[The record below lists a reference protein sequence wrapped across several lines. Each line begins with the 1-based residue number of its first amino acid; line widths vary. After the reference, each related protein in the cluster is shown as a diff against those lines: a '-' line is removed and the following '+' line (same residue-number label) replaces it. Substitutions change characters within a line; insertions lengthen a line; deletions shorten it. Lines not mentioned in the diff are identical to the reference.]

1 MKFLGGKR
9 GFTLIEAVV
18 AAAVFLLF
26 ALGIY
31 GGISL
36 VFKIVYQSRLKI
48 LETALLSEEL
58 ESARNLPFDSV
69 GIQNGVPAG
78 VLARTKS
85 VVRNGVTFLL
95 TTTVRN
101 IDNTFDGM
109 ATGTPTI
116 DTSPGD
122 YKLVE
127 ISAICSNCSQVRP
140 VILSTLIAPKKLEGA
155 STNGHLYIQVFD
167 ANGGDVA
174 GANVHVVN
182 TARTPNTIIDDVTGN
197 DGWLRIIDTPTG
209 TLSYNITV
217 SKGGYSSDY
226 TAASSVD
233 NPNPV
238 KPPANVVS
246 QTVTELSFSIDR
258 VGSINL
264 HSIGPTCLD
273 IGSVGFNLH
282 GTKVLGVDPNIY
294 KFSQNFTTNGSG
306 DYSFSDQEWDTYYLA
321 PTGVSY
327 DIAGTIPMSPLNLTP
342 GLSQEFYA
350 ILRPHTSNSL
360 LVKVK
365 DAGTGLPLSD
375 AAIHLTGTSF
385 DDTLSTSLG
394 YSRQTDW
401 SGGSGQ
407 VSYVVENQYFS
418 GDGNL
423 DTNSPVGDLKLR
435 KTGGIY
441 LGSGYLESST
451 FDLGSGVSLRN
462 LEWEPLS
469 QPVQT
474 GANSIVFQLAA
485 SNSSSPAAWD
495 FIGPD
500 GTPSTFY
507 TATNTVIYSGLSN
520 QRYLRYR
527 VFLST
532 ADNHYTPQLSEVA
545 ITYTSDCTPPGQV
558 FFSGLSAGTYTL
570 EVSHNGYT
578 TNSGSIDISGS
589 GEAVINLS
597 PQE

>member
-1 MKFLGGKR
+1 
-9 GFTLIEAVV
+9 
-18 AAAVFLLF
+18 
-26 ALGIY
+26 
-31 GGISL
+31 
-36 VFKIVYQSRLKI
+36 
-48 LETALLSEEL
+48 
-58 ESARNLPFDSV
+58 
-69 GIQNGVPAG
+69 
-78 VLARTKS
+78 VLAHTKS
-85 VVRNGVTFLL
+85 VVRNGVTFLF

-101 IDNTFDGM
+101 IDDPFDGM
-109 ATGTPTI
+109 ATGTPTK

-127 ISAICSNCSQVRP
+127 MSAICSNCSQIHP
-140 VILSTLIAPKKLEGA
+140 IILSTLIAPKKLEGA

-167 ANGGDVA
+167 ANGLGVSN
-174 GANVHVVN
+174 ANVHVVN
-182 TARTPNTIIDDVTGN
+182 TARTPNIIVDDVTDN

-217 SKGGYSSDY
+217 SKSGYSSDY
-226 TAASSVD
+226 TVTSSVG

-238 KPPANVVS
+238 KPPANVIS

-264 HSIGPTCLD
+264 HSIGPTCS
-273 IGSVGFNLH
+273 GVSGVGFNLH
-282 GTKVLGVDPNIY
+282 GTKVLGTNPNIY
-294 KFSQNFTTNGSG
+294 KFSQNFTTDGSG
-306 DYSFSDQEWDTYYLA
+306 DHSFSNQEWDTYYLA
-321 PTGVSY
+321 PTSTSY
-327 DIAGTIPMSPLNLTP
+327 DIAGTIPMLPLNLTP
-342 GLSQEFYA
+342 GLNQEFYA
-350 ILRPHTSNSL
+350 IVRPHTSNSL
-360 LVKVK
+360 LVDVK

-375 AAIHLTGTSF
+375 AVVRLSGTGF

-407 VSYVVENQYFS
+407 VSYVTENQYFS

-423 DTNSPVGDLKLR
+423 DINSPVGDLKLR
-435 KTGGIY
+435 KAGGIY

-462 LEWEPLS
+462 LEWEPLA

-474 GANSIVFQLAA
+474 GVNPIVFQLAA
-485 SNSSSPAAWD
+485 SNSSTPTTWD
-495 FIGPD
+495 FVGPD
-500 GTPSTFY
+500 GTSSTFY
-507 TATNTVIYSGLSN
+507 TATNTVIHSSLSGK
-520 QRYLRYR
+520 RYLRYR

-558 FFSGLSAGTYTL
+558 FFRSLSAGTYTL
-570 EVSHNGYT
+570 EVSRGSYA
-578 TNSGSIDISGS
+578 TNSGSVDISGN

>member
-1 MKFLGGKR
+1 MKFLGGKK

-58 ESARNLPFDSV
+58 ESVRNIPFDSI
-69 GIQNGVPAG
+69 GIQNGVPTG
-78 VLARTKS
+78 VLAHTKS
-85 VVRNGVTFLL
+85 VIRNGVTFLL

-101 IDNTFDGM
+101 VDDPFDGM
-109 ATGTPTI
+109 ATGTPTR

-127 ISAICSNCSQVRP
+127 MSVICSNCSQVRP
-140 VILSTLIAPKKLEGA
+140 VILSTLIAPRNLEGA

-167 ANGGDVA
+167 ATGEDVA

-182 TARTPNTIIDDVTGN
+182 TARTPNTVIDDVTGN

-217 SKGGYSSDY
+217 SKSGYSSEY
-226 TAASSVD
+226 TVSGSID

-238 KPPANVVS
+238 KPPANVIS
-246 QTVTELSFSIDR
+246 QTVTEISFSIDR

-264 HSIGPTCLD
+264 HSINPACSV
-273 IGSVGFNLH
+273 IGGVGFNLH
-282 GTKVLGVDPNIY
+282 GTKVLGTDPNIY
-294 KFSQNFTTNGSG
+294 KFSRNFTTDGSG
-306 DYSFSDQEWDTYYLA
+306 DYNFLNQEWDTYYLT
-321 PTGVSY
+321 PTGASY
-327 DIAGTIPMSPLNLTP
+327 DIAGSIPMLPFNLTP
-342 GLSQEFYA
+342 GTNQEFYA
-350 ILRPHTSNSL
+350 ILRPHTNNSF
-360 LVKVK
+360 LVKAK

-375 AAIHLTGTSF
+375 ASVHLVGNSF
-385 DDTLSTSLG
+385 DDTLVTTLG

-407 VSYVVENQYFS
+407 INYTTENQYYFD
-418 GDGNL
+418 DGNL
-423 DTNSPVGDLKLR
+423 ETNSPAGDLKLR
-435 KTGGIY
+435 KAGGIY

-451 FDLGSGVSLRN
+451 FDLGTAVNLRN

-469 QPVQT
+469 QPAQT
-474 GANSIVFQLAA
+474 GVNSVVFQLAT
-485 SNSSSPAAWD
+485 SNSSTPEAWD
-495 FIGPD
+495 FFGPD
-500 GTPSTFY
+500 GTTATFY
-507 TATNTVIYSGLSN
+507 TATNTVIYPDLAN
-520 QRYLRYR
+520 QRYIRYR

-545 ITYTSDCTPPGQV
+545 LTYTSDCTPPGQV

-570 EVSHNGYT
+570 EVSRSGYSS
-578 TNSGSIDISGS
+578 NSGTIEINGS
-589 GEAVINLS
+589 GEAIINMS
-597 PQE
+597 PLE

>member
-1 MKFLGGKR
+1 MKLFGGNR

-18 AAAVFLLF
+18 AAAIFLIF

-58 ESARNLPFDSV
+58 ESARNIPFDSI

-85 VVRNGVTFLL
+85 VVRNGATFLL

-101 IDNTFDGM
+101 IDNAFDGM
-109 ATGTPTI
+109 ATGTPTK

-127 ISAICSNCSQVRP
+127 MSAICANCTQTRP
-140 VILSTLIAPKKLEGA
+140 VILSTLVAPKNLEGA
-155 STNGHLYIQVFD
+155 SSNGHLYIQVFD
-167 ANGGDVA
+167 ASGLVVS
-174 GANVHVVN
+174 GASVHAIN
-182 TARTPNTIIDDVTGN
+182 TARTPNTVIDDVTDN
-197 DGWLRIIDTPTG
+197 EGWLKIIDTPTG
-209 TLSYNITV
+209 TLSYHITV

-226 TAASSVD
+226 TVVSSVD

-258 VGSINL
+258 LGSINL
-264 HSIGPTCLD
+264 HSINPTCSA

-282 GTKVLGVDPNIY
+282 GTKVLGTNPNIY
-294 KFSQNFTTNGSG
+294 KFSQNFTANGG
-306 DYSFSDQEWDTYYLA
+306 GEYSFANQEWDTYYLS

-327 DIAGTIPMSPLNLTP
+327 DIAGTIPMLPLNLTP
-342 GLSQEFYA
+342 GLNQEFYVV
-350 ILRPHTSNSL
+350 LRTHTTNSV

-365 DAGTGLPLSD
+365 DAGTGLSLSD
-375 AAIHLTGTSF
+375 ASVRLYNGSF
-385 DDTLSTSLG
+385 DDTLATSLG

-401 SGGSGQ
+401 SGSSGQ
-407 VSYVVENQYFS
+407 VDYTTENKYFYD
-418 GDGNL
+418 DGNL
-423 DTNSPVGDLKLR
+423 DINSPVGDLKLR
-435 KTGGIY
+435 KVGGIY
-441 LGSGYLESST
+441 LSSGYLESST
-451 FDLGSGVSLRN
+451 FDLGGAVSLRN

-474 GANSIVFQLAA
+474 GSNPIVFQLAT
-485 SNSSSPAAWD
+485 SNSSTPAAWD

-500 GTPSTFY
+500 GTAATFY
-507 TATNTVIYSGLSN
+507 NATNTVVHASLSGK
-520 QRYLRYR
+520 RYLRYR
-527 VFLST
+527 VYLST

-545 ITYTSDCTPPGQV
+545 VTYTSDCTPPGQV
-558 FFSGLSAGTYTL
+558 FFSGLAAGTYTL
-570 EVSHNGYT
+570 EVSRSGYSI
-578 TNSGSIDISGS
+578 NSGSIEVSGN
-589 GEAVINLS
+589 GEAVVSLS